1 MKALKCIFSHLSCCL
16 SKVNRSRMCDMLV
29 YACLMPDIFSLDVE
43 CDSPPNLVWN
53 VSDNNLNKVELAPDD
68 IARFE
73 QVFDQQEFKDYYYE
87 TLENVKNNND
97 LNNISDCPE
106 NVKKALVNYLELFNE
121 YPENV
126 DELVEIANGYIDII
140 EKNNEFSKDEKDMI
154 YAAIMVSVYSPQLWY
169 NFK

>member
-1 MKALKCIFSHLSCCL
+1 MFYSYVGRL
-16 SKVNRSRMCDMLV
+16 
-29 YACLMPDIFSLDVE
+29 
-43 CDSPPNLVWN
+43 
-53 VSDNNLNKVELAPDD
+53 
-68 IARFE
+68 RFT
-73 QVFDQQEFKDYYYE
+73 YE

-126 DELVEIANGYIDII
+126 DELVEIANGYIGII

-154 YAAIMVSVYSPQLWY
+154 YAGIMVSVYSPQLWY